1 MSMQPISGRL
11 RISFAGNDA
20 YGIGLPQHANAVGD
34 QESQN
39 MRRATHTNSNEP
51 RRCISYMIMGRG
63 ALR

>member
-1 MSMQPISGRL
+1 MMLTELVCRSTLARWGE
-11 RISFAGNDA
+11 
-20 YGIGLPQHANAVGD
+20 